1 MANNAQEIAIDLL
14 INGLDKLDKLNAGL
28 RDLRQAASSVERSST
43 TLDRLGDSTNR
54 VARSADASAAAQ
66 IKAAD
71 AALRQA
77 QATARLQQISGQS
90 EEAIKTL
97 TRALDGFTG
106 SQIQATRA
114 SIQLAYLQT
123 NYANSPLISAI
134 RGQAG
139 AMDALGGSAGAV
151 EAAFRRTARA
161 SEAVGES
168 VSGSTGAILQQA
180 QALARY
186 QQLQGDTAA
195 ASNTLRV
202 ALQQVE
208 EQQRRAVEQSTSLG
222 SKLQTALQSAAV
234 VLQAVTA
241 AFNFFNA
248 LQSQAQGELTDAEAA
263 AAVVAK
269 AYAGAKAAV
278 GAVRDALLAT
288 LPTFRT
294 VGTEAQTAAKAAQAP
309 IQAVVD
315 EAKQRVEQAKTLLEK
330 IKEAN
335 EAQIRAGAQPAGPGG
350 NIINTANALAF
361 LAKLQA
367 ANDAFLKAG
376 KEAGSSF
383 ASGVVSAAGE
393 VKKAGE
399 ALGKNAEKGIRDS
412 LEQRSPSRVL
422 LRLGKEAAESF
433 ASGFEAG
440 KTKLKAIMAQDLVDP
455 STKANPLDLLKAR
468 IEAFRSSPVGQVF
481 EAIEAPLRRLVANF
495 GELIATVAIAGGTLA
510 GLGAG
515 ALALAGPLALVARS
529 GIEANK
535 QLEQTRLGI
544 ASVIASVGDL
554 KRSDGVQLKGVEALS
569 AALPLADKQLQ
580 LLRVDALQTALTFQ
594 QLAPAF
600 LQAIGP
606 GLAAGLDLDQIR
618 KTVVSVSQ
626 LIVPLTGD
634 ASQLA
639 QELRAIFSGDI
650 NQDAQVARTLGIT
663 RQQVEQAKEQN
674 RLAEFLNEK
683 LKVAAA
689 TGQLMATTFEA
700 ATSNLAEAGAVLSQT
715 VTKGL
720 FDDLKAS
727 INRTLPRVFETAF
740 GQVRIAPALRGLSD
754 AVTQIFNRIGEFA
767 GRGIEG
773 VFGVI
778 GRFSAFLA
786 QNQTTIQAIV
796 DGAFA
801 IFEQLVQ
808 IGATVGRLVGGF
820 LSLQSVLV
828 IVNTAIQFTRS
839 TLAPIVTILDA
850 IVSAAL
856 SLARVF
862 DGVLAKPLAIVAQ
875 VALLALSF
883 RSVIQTAT
891 LLGPLLLSLGQS
903 LTTIGIQA
911 GQVVASFA
919 TLSAAA
925 TVARAALSFL
935 FTTPLGLAL
944 VAASA
949 VVAAS
954 SLGLFSNA
962 ADQAKEAAGKINLG
976 TLQDQLGALAATRE
990 QLAKVDS
997 LTGSQADLN
1006 REQARFREILSQ
1018 LPAAQQTVIEKLGS
1032 QEERVR
1038 ALRAAL
1044 AGNVAEQ
1051 ENAAK
1056 AQQVL
1061 LAASISAR
1069 QAEID
1074 KIEAQIKS
1082 LDEERAARQRLLEAG
1097 TKETFDVVQTGA
1109 EPVLVTRDITAE
1121 ERNIAQAREEAR
1133 AALANLNEEQTTEV
1147 QKLGLTARALNQTET
1162 ALLDAR
1168 KAGFLTEEAFQKFK
1182 DALDRARASGQ
1193 GIDQAVNQVAASLG
1207 GAKTAAE
1214 QASAALQAFFASG
1227 DSSALRKR
1235 VQDTIGRLAAA
1246 GAEKGLKPAD
1256 VLKDLNAQLK
1266 ANKDGLGDTVKA
1278 LQSFEAI
1285 QKVLNERVSPKDK
1298 PKGSA
1303 QPSTAQADFQNTV
1316 RIAESQFRIQ
1326 LALAQQKVALA
1337 QANEQTETADLR
1349 QQLEERRISIAG
1361 YYDAVAQL
1369 QKAALAAQVDALALE
1384 SNQTQAEIARIRA
1397 EAEKALGKLEADRAK
1412 ALRGAKDSS
1421 GRDRVNDRFDTSRAA
1436 IETKA
1441 QAEINGLVA
1450 KEIDLETRLQVTKQ
1464 KGAADEAK
1472 LATDRE
1478 KAFQRLSAEYTA
1490 LSRTIQASLGA
1501 GFEAEV
1507 DKRLAKIQEDI
1518 RAIDAEARAQI
1529 EEKQALVARGLLA
1542 ELAARE
1548 AILAIEQKASAEVK
1562 AQLDAAARLIQVL
1575 PDSEKKRQLA
1585 AENRLNQT
1593 QNANRAITP
1602 EEQRTA
1608 DLRKGLTSDIKS
1620 AFEDFV
1626 ANGKFSLQ
1634 DLGQF
1639 FQGVLTGVRRAIGRI
1654 IGDFVEKKVI
1664 QPTVDFFLGKVLG
1677 LKVNADPATVDNTTA
1692 TKANTA
1698 SLDALTARLAGGVG
1712 NSIGDGFQLSL
1723 PDNLGELAG
1732 QDTGDQQAAPVKS
1745 VLGSLGGAIRSFAD
1759 KIGGTVGR
1767 VAGGLGNIVSQI
1779 LGFVDQLIRAISS
1792 KSGGG
1797 SGGGGGLAGFF
1808 SNLFGGGGAGGGSFD
1823 AAGGIGDDV
1832 FLGFS
1837 EGGYTGDGNA
1847 AQPAGVVHAGEF
1859 VQPAGVVRRWGA
1871 GFFEAIRT
1879 GAIQPADIT
1888 ARVNS
1893 RILAAVAPR
1902 NAAYGMAAGGLV
1914 GGSAAPGADVR
1925 INNVIVD
1932 DRRNA
1937 LAALSSP
1944 EGVRAILSV
1953 LGRNR
1958 AAVNAQLQGA

>member
-1 MANNAQEIAIDLL
+1 MADSQTIAIDLVL
-14 INGLDKLDKLNAGL
+14 NGLDQIAKLNSLLSSLQTTARGSG
-28 RDLRQAASSVERSST
+28 QAAGSLDQIGAAASRSARSVE
-43 TLDRLGDSTNR
+43 
-54 VARSADASAAAQ
+54 VSAAAQ
-66 IKAAD
+66 VRAAD

-208 EQQRRAVEQSTSLG
+208 EQQQRAVEQSTSLG
-222 SKLQTALQSAAV
+222 SKLQTALQSAAI

-294 VGTEAQTAAKAAQAP
+294 VGAEAQAAAKAAQAP
-309 IQAVVD
+309 VQAVAE
-315 EAKQRVEQAKTLLEK
+315 EAKQRVEQAKTLFEK
-330 IKEAN
+330 IREAN
-335 EAQIRAGAQPAGPGG
+335 AAQVRAGAEPASPGG
-350 NIINTANALAF
+350 NIVNTANALAF
-361 LAKLQA
+361 LAKIQA

-383 ASGVVSAAGE
+383 ASGLVSAAGE

-399 ALGKNAEKGIRDS
+399 SLGKNAEKGIRDS

-433 ASGFEAG
+433 ASGFETG
-440 KTKLKAIMAQDLVDP
+440 KAKLKAITAQDLVD
-455 STKANPLDLLKAR
+455 SSAKSNPLDLFRAR
-468 IEAFRSSPVGQVF
+468 LDAFRSSSVGQVF
-481 EAIEAPLRRLVANF
+481 EAIAEPVRRLVANF

-515 ALALAGPLALVARS
+515 ALALAGPLALIGRS

-535 QLEQTRLGI
+535 QLEQTRIGI

-554 KRSDGVQLKGVEALS
+554 KRSDGVQLKGLDALT
-569 AALPLADKQLQ
+569 AALPLADRQLQ

-606 GLAAGLDLDQIR
+606 GLAAGLNLDQIR
-618 KTVVSVSQ
+618 QTVVSVSQ

-663 RQQVEQAKEQN
+663 RQQVEQAKEQG
-674 RLAEFLNEK
+674 RLADLLNEK

-700 ATSNLAEAGAVLSQT
+700 ATSNLAEAGTVLSQT
-715 VTKGL
+715 VTKGF
-720 FDDLKAS
+720 FDDLKAA
-727 INRTLPRVFETAF
+727 INRTLPQVFEVAF
-740 GQVRIAPALRGLSD
+740 GQVRIAPALRGLAD
-754 AVTQIFNRIGEFA
+754 TVTQIFNKIGDFA
-767 GRGIEG
+767 ARGIQG
-773 VFGVI
+773 AFGAI
-778 GRFSAFLA
+778 GQLSAFLA
-786 QNQTTIQAIV
+786 TNQATIAAIL

-801 IFEQLVQ
+801 IFGQLVEAVV
-808 IGATVGRLVGGF
+808 IVGRLVGGF

-828 IVNTAIQFTRS
+828 VINAAVQFTRS
-839 TLAPIVTILDA
+839 TLAPIVTTLNS
-850 IVSAAL
+850 IVAAAL

-862 DGVLAKPLAIVAQ
+862 DGVLAKPLAVVAQ
-875 VALLALSF
+875 ITLLALSF
-883 RSVIQTAT
+883 RGIIQTAT
-891 LLGPLLLSLGQS
+891 LLGPVLLSVGQN
-903 LTTIGIQA
+903 LAVVGLQA
-911 GQVVASFA
+911 GRAVAGLA
-919 TLSAAA
+919 TLSTAA
-925 TVARAALSFL
+925 TAARAALSFL
-935 FTTPLGLAL
+935 FTTPLGLSL

-949 VVAAS
+949 VVAAA
-954 SLGLFSNA
+954 SLGLFANA
-962 ADQAKEAAGKINLG
+962 AEQAKESAGKIGIDGLKE
-976 TLQDQLGALAATRE
+976 QLTALASSRE
-990 QLAKVDS
+990 QLAKIDG

-1006 REQARFREILSQ
+1006 REQERFQAILRT
-1018 LPAAQQTVIEKLGS
+1018 LPPAQQAVIEKLGS
-1032 QEERVR
+1032 QEERVN
-1038 ALRAAL
+1038 AVRAAL

-1056 AQQVL
+1056 AQQVI
-1061 LAASISAR
+1061 LAASIAAR
-1069 QAEID
+1069 QAEIA
-1074 KIEAQIKS
+1074 KIEQQVRA
-1082 LDEERAARQRLLEAG
+1082 LDDEAAARRRLLESG
-1097 TKETFDVVQTGA
+1097 VKETADVVPTGA

-1121 ERNIAQAREEAR
+1121 EQNIARAREEAR
-1133 AALANLNEEQTTEV
+1133 AALVKLNEEQTTEI
-1147 QKLGLTARALNQTET
+1147 QKLGLTARALNQTEA

-1168 KAGFLTEEAFQKFK
+1168 KAGFLTEDAFQRFK
-1182 DALDRARASGQ
+1182 EALDRARASGQ
-1193 GIDQAVNQVAASLG
+1193 SVDQAVNQVTAALG

-1214 QASAALQAFFASG
+1214 QANDALKAFFASG
-1227 DSSALRKR
+1227 DSSGVRKR

-1246 GAEKGLKPAD
+1246 GAEQGKKPAD
-1256 VLKDLNAQLK
+1256 VLRDLNAQLK
-1266 ANKDGLGDTVKA
+1266 ANKDGLGDSVKA

-1298 PKGSA
+1298 PSRTA
-1303 QPSTAQADFQNTV
+1303 PASTAQADFQNAV
-1316 RIAESQFRIQ
+1316 RVAESQFRVQ

-1337 QANEQTETADLR
+1337 QASEQTETAELR
-1349 QQLEERRISIAG
+1349 QQLEERRLSVAA

-1369 QKAALAAQVDALALE
+1369 LRAALVTQLDAITLE
-1384 SNQTQAEIARIRA
+1384 ANQTRKEIDRLQA
-1397 EAEKALGKLEADRAK
+1397 EAEKAIAKLEADRAK
-1412 ALRGAKDSS
+1412 ALRSAKTAD
-1421 GRDRVNDRFDTSRAA
+1421 GRESVNRRFDASRAS
-1436 IETKA
+1436 IETRT
-1441 QAEINGLVA
+1441 QAEVNGLLA
-1450 KEIDLETRLQVTKQ
+1450 KQIDLETRLSVTRQ

-1472 LATDRE
+1472 LARE
-1478 KAFQRLSAEYTA
+1478 RAQAFAKLSAEY
-1490 LSRTIQASLGA
+1490 SRISVAIQGSIGA
-1501 GFEAEV
+1501 GYEAEV
-1507 DKRLAKIQEDI
+1507 DKRLGRIQELI
-1518 RAIDAEARAQI
+1518 RAIDAETRAQI
-1529 EEKQALVARGLLA
+1529 EQQQALVARGLLS
-1542 ELAARE
+1542 ELQARA
-1548 AILAIEQKASAEVK
+1548 AILAIQQQGSAAIQE
-1562 AQLDAAARLIQVL
+1562 QLDAAARLIKLL
-1575 PDSEKKRQLA
+1575 PDSEKKRQLS
-1585 AENRLNQT
+1585 AENALAGIENR
-1593 QNANRAITP
+1593 NRAITP

-1608 DLRKGLTSDIKS
+1608 DLRKSLTSDIRG
-1620 AFEDFV
+1620 AFEDFL
-1626 ANGKFSLQ
+1626 ANGKFSLA

-1639 FQGVLTGVRRAIGRI
+1639 ALGVVNSIRRGLARI
-1654 IGDFVEKKVI
+1654 VGDFVEKRLI
-1664 QPTVDFFLGKVLG
+1664 QPLVDKFLGNVLG
-1677 LKVNADPATVDNTTA
+1677 LKVQVDPATL
-1692 TKANTA
+1692 ANTA
-1698 SLDALTARLAGGVG
+1698 ATTANTAALTALTAAVTAKGAAGIANDAFRLT
-1712 NSIGDGFQLSL
+1712 L
-1723 PDNLGELAG
+1723 PEDLGQA
-1732 QDTGDQQAAPVKS
+1732 GDQQAAPVQS
-1745 VLGSLGGAIRSFAD
+1745 VLG
-1759 KIGGTVGR
+1759 KIGSAIKGFGEKVGGVVGR
-1767 VAGGLGNIVSQI
+1767 IGGGLRSIASSI
-1779 LGFVDQLIRAISS
+1779 LGFIGQIFGSILGASNPAASSELI
-1792 KSGGG
+1792 
-1797 SGGGGGLAGFF
+1797 AGFE
-1808 SNLFGGGGAGGGSFD
+1808 G
-1823 AAGGIGDDV
+1823 
-1832 FLGFS
+1832 
-1837 EGGYTGDGNA
+1837 GGYTGDGATNA
-1847 AQPAGVVHAGEF
+1847 PAGIVHGGEF
-1859 VQPAGVVRRWGA
+1859 VQPAPVVRRWGA

-1879 GAIQPADIT
+1879 GAITPADIS

-1893 RILAAVAPR
+1893 RILAAVTPR

-1914 GGSAAPGADVR
+1914 GGAPAAAAGADVR

-1937 LAALSSP
+1937 LAALTSP
-1944 EGVRAILSV
+1944 EGIRTILTV

-1958 AAVNAQLQGA
+1958 SAVNAQLQGA

>member
-1 MANNAQEIAIDLL
+1 MAQPIDAQEIAIDLL

-28 RDLRQAASSVERSST
+28 RELRQAAAGVERSST
-43 TLDRLGDSTNR
+43 TLDRLGDSTSR
-54 VARSADASAAAQ
+54 VSRSADASAAAQ

-77 QATARLQQISGQS
+77 QATARLQQIQGQS

-195 ASNTLRV
+195 ASNTLRA
-202 ALQQVE
+202 ALQQVD
-208 EQQRRAVEQSTSLG
+208 EQQQRAVEQSTSLG
-222 SKLQTALQSAAV
+222 SKLQTALQSATV

-248 LQSQAQGELTDAEAA
+248 LQAQAQGELTDAEAA

-278 GAVRDALLAT
+278 GAVRDTLLAT
-288 LPTFRT
+288 LPVFRT
-294 VGTEAQTAAKAAQAP
+294 VGAEAQTAAKAAQAP
-309 IQAVVD
+309 VQAVVD
-315 EAKQRVEQAKTLLEK
+315 EAKQRVEQAKTLFEK
-330 IKEAN
+330 IREAN
-335 EAQIRAGAQPAGPGG
+335 EAQVRAGEQPAGPGG

-361 LAKLQA
+361 FAKIQA
-367 ANDAFLKAG
+367 ANEAFLKAG

-383 ASGVVSAAGE
+383 AAGVVSAAGE

-433 ASGFEAG
+433 AAGFEAG
-440 KTKLKAIMAQDLVDP
+440 KAKLKAITAQDLVDRN
-455 STKANPLDLLKAR
+455 TTTGPLDLLRAR
-468 IEAFRSSPVGQVF
+468 LEAFRSSPVGQVF

-515 ALALAGPLALVARS
+515 ALALAGPLALIGRS

-535 QLEQTRLGI
+535 QLEQTRIGI
-544 ASVIASVGDL
+544 ASVIASVGEL
-554 KRSDGVQLKGVEALS
+554 KRSDGVQLKGIDALN

-618 KTVVSVSQ
+618 RTVVSVSQ

-663 RQQVEQAKEQN
+663 RAQVEQAKEQG
-674 RLAEFLNEK
+674 RLADLLNEK

-700 ATSNLAEAGAVLSQT
+700 ATSNLAEAGTVLSQT
-715 VTKGL
+715 VTKGF
-720 FDDLKAS
+720 FDDLKAA
-727 INRTLPRVFETAF
+727 INRTLPQVFEVAF
-740 GQVRIAPALRGLSD
+740 GQVRIAPALSGLAG
-754 AVTQIFNRIGEFA
+754 AVTQVFDRVGEFA
-767 GRGIEG
+767 ARGIQG

-778 GRFSAFLA
+778 GQISAFLST
-786 QNQTTIQAIV
+786 NQVTITAIV
-796 DGAFA
+796 DGVFA
-801 IFEQLVQ
+801 IFGQLMEAVT
-808 IGATVGRLVGGF
+808 IVGRLLGGF

-828 IVNTAIQFTRS
+828 IINSAIQFTRS
-839 TLAPIVTILDA
+839 TLAPIVTIMNA

-862 DGVLAKPLAIVAQ
+862 DGALAKPLAIVAQ
-875 VALLALSF
+875 ITLLALSF
-883 RSVIQTAT
+883 RGVYQAAVLLAPT
-891 LLGPLLLSLGQS
+891 LLSIGQELAALSLR
-903 LTTIGIQA
+903 A
-911 GQVVASFA
+911 GQTIANFA
-919 TLSAAA
+919 TLSTAA
-925 TVARAALSFL
+925 TAARAALSFL

-954 SLGLFSNA
+954 SMGLF
-962 ADQAKEAAGKINLG
+962 ADSAKQAQEAAGKIGLNA
-976 TLQDQLGALAATRE
+976 LQEQVSALAASRE
-990 QLAKVDS
+990 QLAKVDG

-1006 REQARFREILSQ
+1006 REQERFREILAQ
-1018 LPAAQQTVIEKLGS
+1018 LPPAQQAVIEKLGT
-1032 QEERVR
+1032 QEARVK
-1038 ALRAAL
+1038 ALREVL
-1044 AGNVAEQ
+1044 TGNIAGQ
-1051 ENAAK
+1051 ESAAK
-1056 AQQVL
+1056 AEQVL

-1074 KIEAQIKS
+1074 QIEKRIKA
-1082 LDEERAARQRLLEAG
+1082 LDAEREARERLLQTG
-1097 TKETFDVVQTGA
+1097 TKETFEVVPTGA
-1109 EPVLVTRDITAE
+1109 EPVLVTRDVTAE
-1121 ERNIAQAREEAR
+1121 ERNIARAREEAR
-1133 AALANLNEEQTTEV
+1133 EALAKLNEEQTTEV
-1147 QKLGLTARALNQTET
+1147 QKLALTARALKQSEE

-1168 KAGFLTEEAFQKFK
+1168 KASFLTTDQFNFLKE
-1182 DALDRARASGQ
+1182 ALDRARASGQ
-1193 GIDQAVNQVAASLG
+1193 GIDQAIGQVTAALG

-1214 QASAALQAFFASG
+1214 QAAEALKAFFASG
-1227 DSSALRKR
+1227 DPSGLRKR

-1246 GAEKGLKPAD
+1246 GAEKGQKPAD
-1256 VLKDLNAQLK
+1256 VLRDLNAQLK
-1266 ANKDGLGDTVKA
+1266 ANKDGIGDTVKA

-1285 QKVLNERVSPKDK
+1285 QKVLNERVSPS
-1298 PKGSA
+1298 PRAGRA
-1303 QPSTAQADFQNTV
+1303 APASTAQADFQNNI
-1316 RIAESQFRIQ
+1316 RIAESQYRIQ
-1326 LALAQQKVALA
+1326 LALAQQKTAFA
-1337 QANEQTETADLR
+1337 QANEQVETAQLKE
-1349 QQLEERRISIAG
+1349 QLEQRRISVAG
-1361 YYDAVAQL
+1361 YFDEIGKLQGASVQAQIEAIIL
-1369 QKAALAAQVDALALE
+1369 ESDQAMAEITRIQNEAREALA
-1384 SNQTQAEIARIRA
+1384 
-1397 EAEKALGKLEADRAK
+1397 KLEADRAK
-1412 ALRGAKDSS
+1412 ALRTAKDSNA
-1421 GRDRVNDRFDTSRAA
+1421 REKVNARFDASRDA

-1441 QAEINGLVA
+1441 QVEVNNLVA
-1450 KEIDLETRLQVTKQ
+1450 KQIDLETKLATTKQ
-1464 KGAADEAK
+1464 KAAADEAK
-1472 LATDRE
+1472 LETDRL
-1478 KAFQRLSAEYTA
+1478 KAFAKLDAEYTA

-1507 DKRLAKIQEDI
+1507 DKRLGKIQEEI
-1518 RAIDAEARAQI
+1518 RGIDAEARAQI
-1529 EEKQALVARGLLA
+1529 EEKQALVARGLLS
-1542 ELAARE
+1542 ELQARLL
-1548 AILAIEQKASAEVK
+1548 ILEIEKKASAEVK

-1620 AFEDFV
+1620 AFEEFV
-1626 ANGKFSLQ
+1626 ANGKFSLA

-1639 FQGVLTGVRRAIGRI
+1639 ALGVVNGIRRALARI
-1654 IGDFVEKKVI
+1654 IGDFVEKRII
-1664 QPTVDFFLGKVLG
+1664 QPAVDFFLGKILG
-1677 LKVNADPATVDNTTA
+1677 LQVKVDPATV
-1692 TKANTA
+1692 ANTA
-1698 SLDALTARLAGGVG
+1698 AVTANTAAVTALTAAILAKGAADAANAINEFGQPADVG
-1712 NSIGDGFQLSL
+1712 SLLGDEG
-1723 PDNLGELAG
+1723 LGE
-1732 QDTGDQQAAPVKS
+1732 QATSPVQS
-1745 VLGSLGGAIRSFAD
+1745 ILGRLGGAIKGFGE
-1759 KIGGTVGR
+1759 KIGGVVGKIG
-1767 VAGGLGNIVSQI
+1767 GGLGSIAGAI
-1779 LGFVDQLIRAISS
+1779 LGFVGRIFGAVLGGATNPAA
-1792 KSGGG
+1792 SGE
-1797 SGGGGGLAGFF
+1797 LMAGF
-1808 SNLFGGGGAGGGSFD
+1808 A
-1823 AAGGIGDDV
+1823 
-1832 FLGFS
+1832 
-1837 EGGYTGDGNA
+1837 EGGFTGDGPTMA
-1847 AQPAGVVHAGEF
+1847 PAGVVHAGEF
-1859 VQPAGVVRRWGA
+1859 VQPAPVVRRWGA

-1879 GAIQPADIT
+1879 GAITPADIS

-1893 RILAAVAPR
+1893 RILAAVTPR
-1902 NAAYGMAAGGLV
+1902 NPAYGMAAGGLV
-1914 GGSAAPGADVR
+1914 GGGAAASADVR
-1925 INNVIVD
+1925 INNVLVD

-1937 LAALSSP
+1937 LAALTSP
-1944 EGVRAILSV
+1944 EGVRTILTV

-1958 AAVNAQLQGA
+1958 SAVNAQLQGA